1 MRYILMHKAN
11 ANDEAGAKPTPELMQ
26 KVGAMVGDLMKSGV
40 LRAGDGLRPS
50 SLGLRLRFHGG
61 SREAL
66 PGPFRKGNELL
77 AGFFVVKVKSLEEA
91 AQWADR
97 YAAIVGDCEL
107 DIRPLTESWDLGGQK
122 PPGHDTIR
130 YMVAHK
136 ADRDSEAGKAL
147 PSAKQAQ
154 LDQLFASMK
163 SQDVLLASERFAPSK
178 QAVRLHFTKGRQQP
192 AMTDG
197 PFAESKELVGGFVIV
212 DVPTREEAVKL
223 SIPYGNALGDLEL
236 DVRPLLEPA

>member
-11 ANDEAGAKPTPELMQ
+11 ANDEAGMKPAPELMQ
-26 KVGAMVGDLMKSGV
+26 KVGAMVGDLIKSGV

-61 SREAL
+61 RREAL
-66 PGPFRKGNELL
+66 PGPFQKGNELL

-122 PPGHDTIR
+122 PAGHDTIR

-136 ADRDSEAGKAL
+136 ADRDSEAGKPL
-147 PSAKQAQ
+147 PADKAAQ
-154 LDQLFASMK
+154 VEKLMATMR
-163 SQDVLLASERFAPSK
+163 SQDVLLATERFAPSS
-178 QAVRLHFTKGRQQP
+178 QAVRLQFTKGNAKP
-192 AMTDG
+192 ALRDG

-212 DVPTREEAVKL
+212 DVPTRDEAVKL

>member
-1 MRYILMHKAN
+1 MRYILMHKAS

-26 KVGAMVGDLMKSGV
+26 KVGAMVGDLIKSGV

-50 SLGLRLRFHGG
+50 SLGLRLRFKGG
-61 SREAL
+61 KREAL
-66 PGPFRKGNELL
+66 PGPFQKGNELL
-77 AGFFVVKVKSLEEA
+77 SGFLVVKVKSLDEA

-107 DIRPLTESWDLGGQK
+107 DIRPLTEAWDLGGQK
-122 PPGHDTIR
+122 PAGHDTVR
-130 YMVAHK
+130 YMIAHK
-136 ADRDSEAGKAL
+136 ADRDSEAGRPMDPAKA
-147 PSAKQAQ
+147 AQ
-154 LDQLFASMK
+154 VEKLLATMK
-163 SQDVLLASERFAPSK
+163 SQDVLLAAERFAPSS
-178 QAVRLHFTKGRQQP
+178 QAVRLRFTKGKPNP

-212 DVPTREEAVKL
+212 DVPTREEAIKL